1 MGVWPLGDLLMM
13 KKQAILIQCH
23 NKPEQINVLIDTF
36 PEEQFDFYVHVD
48 KKSDIQKDIFKKA
61 MFILRRVVLMS
72 AGEGT
77 HRSKQPWY

>member
-1 MGVWPLGDLLMM
+1 MM

-48 KKSDIQKDIFKKA
+48 KKSDIQKDIFKKSNVHFA
-61 MFILRRVVLMS
+61 ESRVDVRWGRY
-72 AGEGT
+72 A
-77 HRSKQPWY
+77 QAY